1 MKHHIENEELKRFKK
16 YLWNLRSKDIIVEFY
31 VDSQLDDSSEFL
43 LINYGLVQ
51 TDKNGNVISSN
62 DSSYQSYYR
71 RLASKDNVKYYQV
84 LFDTRGQPQRKFYI
98 TDKSLEF
105 KIENDKLVLSW
116 ISLSNEKKELKIR
129 YKDSSL
135 VLTDEAINS
144 RYFSLS
150 RSMPKKEKVN
160 IIPKN
165 IDSYKDQNIEIEEY
179 KRKLKEE
186 KKRKRLA
193 EKNINKENK

>member
-129 YKDSSL
+129 YKDSNL
-135 VLTDEAINS
+135 VLTNEAINS

-186 KKRKRLA
+186 KKRKRLL
-193 EKNINKENK
+193 EKQQGEK